1 MDAEPRP
8 QRRTQTSVSATSPTS
23 LAIFRGKNGR
33 TLVVGATN
41 REQETRLFLRH
52 ALSLRGCRSLVVYR
66 SNAVESYSIEKDA
79 SRLDW
84 RTILEIGPV
93 VSLLTLVAPI
103 VVAPTLVRTEEAAS
117 LPQLVEAVEGALQTD
132 ILLLRR
138 LRRTPDLWAR
148 IKRARDVSELCRLL
162 NR

>member
-1 MDAEPRP
+1 M
-8 QRRTQTSVSATSPTS
+8 
-23 LAIFRGKNGR
+23 
-33 TLVVGATN
+33 
-41 REQETRLFLRH
+41 
-52 ALSLRGCRSLVVYR
+52 VYR